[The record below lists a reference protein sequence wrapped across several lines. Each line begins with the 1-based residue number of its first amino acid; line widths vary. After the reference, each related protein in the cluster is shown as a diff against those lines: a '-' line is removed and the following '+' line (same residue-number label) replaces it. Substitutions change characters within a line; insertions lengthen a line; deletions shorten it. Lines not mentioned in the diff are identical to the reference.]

1 MNTGPSDNHRAIDGQ
16 HPIQLG
22 TRRRFL
28 KRAARVC
35 VVAAWFIAA
44 LSATSAEACRI
55 AILGDSLTA
64 GYGVALEDA
73 FPVRLAAA
81 LDEAG
86 HACEIIDAG
95 VSGDTSAGG
104 RARLDWVLGD
114 QPTHLMVELGGNDA
128 LRALP
133 VDAMEANLAAI
144 VEGAQAEGVHVMLL
158 GMLAPPNLG
167 ARYTEAF
174 AAVFPR
180 LAERYGVPLYPFF
193 LDGVAAEP
201 AYLNPDGIHP
211 NAEGVAVIVERI
223 LPSIENWL
231 DKTAD

>member
-1 MNTGPSDNHRAIDGQ
+1 M
-16 HPIQLG
+16 
-22 TRRRFL
+22 
-28 KRAARVC
+28 
-35 VVAAWFIAA
+35 
-44 LSATSAEACRI
+44 
-55 AILGDSLTA
+55 
-64 GYGVALEDA
+64 
-73 FPVRLAAA
+73 RLDAA
-81 LDEAG
+81 LDAAG

-114 QPTHLMVELGGNDA
+114 EPTHLMVELGGNDA

-144 VEGAQAEGVHVMLL
+144 VEGAQARGIHVMLL

-180 LAERYGVPLYPFF
+180 LAERYDVPLYPFF

-201 AYLNPDGIHP
+201 DYLTPDGIHP
-211 NAEGVAVIVERI
+211 NAQGVALIVERL
-223 LPSIENWL
+223 LPSVTAWL
-231 DKTAD
+231 DETSD